1 MKEIKHP
8 SKRIDHVLEV
18 PNLIELQLNSYK
30 WFLRE
35 GFPELLKSFSPI
47 WDFTHTNYIEFLD
60 FSVGEPKY
68 TISDCRDRDITFE
81 APLKVQVRL
90 GGKDR
95 EVIESEVYLGDLPL
109 MTDQGT
115 FIINGRE
122 RVIVSQLSRSPG
134 IYFDDDVDFSMQIL
148 VSSRVIPNEGP
159 WLELESEPNFVVRSA
174 ISQSK
179 KIPVTQLMK
188 ALNAFDEAR
197 FPVHKPIGESIHRRL
212 AEPLAN
218 PDTGEVVGEKDT
230 LITEEFVKGLPK
242 KMQDAIAFIYSPAGT
257 NDELL
262 MTFGKRL
269 TIDKPTADV
278 LYGKRP
284 LEDIKEGA
292 DIVIAKMKRIDRE

>member
-30 WFLRE
+30 WFLQE
-35 GFPELLKSFSPI
+35 GLPELLKSFSPI

-60 FSVGEPKY
+60 FSIGEPKY
-68 TISDCRDRDITFE
+68 TIPECRDRDITFE

-134 IYFDDDVDFSMQIL
+134 IYFDDDVDLSMQIL
-148 VSSRVIPNEGP
+148 VTSRVIPNEGP
-159 WLELESEPNFVVRSA
+159 WLELESEPSFVVRAA

-179 KIPVTQLMK
+179 KIPITQLIK
-188 ALNAFDEAR
+188 ALNAFDQEAR
-197 FPVHKPIGESIHRRL
+197 FPVHKRLSEAIHRRL
-212 AEPLAN
+212 AEPIAD
-218 PDTGEVVGEKDT
+218 PKTGEVLIESDT
-230 LITEEFVKGLPK
+230 LITEDLVKSLPEKLRDTQAFV
-242 KMQDAIAFIYSPAGT
+242 YSPVGT
-257 NDELL
+257 NEDLL
-262 MTFGKRL
+262 MT
-269 TIDKPTADV
+269 
-278 LYGKRP
+278 
-284 LEDIKEGA
+284 
-292 DIVIAKMKRIDRE
+292 